1 MKGDERMLTVT
12 IPATELFNDET
23 QKFINTKETTL
34 TLEHSLVSLS
44 KWEQKF
50 EKPFLGKEDKTTLET
65 LEYIRCMTL
74 SPENPPE
81 VIYNAIPAETLTQI
95 SDYINAKMTA
105 TWFNEAGP
113 NQKSSS
119 EVVTAE
125 IIYYWLVALQ
135 IDFQVQDW
143 HLNRLLTLIRVVN
156 IKNDPK
162 KKMMPKRD
170 AAAQQRMLNEQRRAK
185 FGTSG

>member
-1 MKGDERMLTVT
+1 MLTIT
-12 IPATELFNDET
+12 IPQQELFNDET
-23 QKFINTKETTL
+23 NRFIYTQETKI

-44 KWEQKF
+44 KWEQKW
-50 EKPFLGKEDKTTLET
+50 EKPFLGKEARTTEET
-65 LEYIRCMTL
+65 LDYIRCMTL
-74 SPENPPE
+74 SEEIPPE
-81 VIYNAIPAETLTQI
+81 VYAYIPDPVIDEVGA
-95 SDYINAKMTA
+95 YINRKMTA
-105 TWFNEAGP
+105 TWFNDNP
-113 NQKSSS
+113 NAPKGNSG

-162 KKMMPKRD
+162 KKMMPKKE
-170 AAAQQRMLNEQRRAK
+170 AAQLQRDLNAERKAK
-185 FGTSG
+185 FNTKG